1 MSCKFYILDDT
12 GTTRHKHTF
21 SSAATQKPNAGQHLN
36 FPWLAL
42 QGLCH
47 WAWKSTPMQ
56 RWSAEIM
63 SFVAQFSFCI
73 DRHIYR
79 DTILEKG
86 DKKRYS
92 RECMW
97 LRLIIKRRP
106 FQDLFS
112 TQKLPYPIMLF
123 FKIFLK
129 KHSANIRWKSE
140 FALYLHDIWKHECN
154 INITHLTLWRSV
166 STGI

>member
-42 QGLCH
+42 QGLYH
-47 WAWKSTPMQ
+47 WAWKPTPMQ

-63 SFVAQFSFCI
+63 SFEAQFSFCI

-97 LRLIIKRRP
+97 LRLIIKQRP
-106 FQDLFS
+106 FQDSFS
-112 TQKLPYPIMLF
+112 TQKLPYAIMLF
-123 FKIFLK
+123 FKLFSRNIPRISVENLNLHYIFII
-129 KHSANIRWKSE
+129 AENMNVI
-140 FALYLHDIWKHECN
+140 
-154 INITHLTLWRSV
+154 LTLL
-166 STGI
+166 T